1 MGNVTACEKSSGKQK
16 NITIKN
22 DKGRLTKEDIER
34 MVNEAE
40 KYAEEDKQTQE
51 KNGLESYAFQIKQ
64 TVEDPKTGEKITTED
79 KEKLIEKCNETIS
92 WIDANQTA
100 EKDEFEHVKKELESI
115 ANPIMTK
122 MYQSEKTNH
131 NPNMN
136 HPSQGKTSNGQGP
149 TIEEVD

>member
-1 MGNVTACEKSSGKQK
+1 
-16 NITIKN
+16 
-22 DKGRLTKEDIER
+22 

-51 KNGLESYAFQIKQ
+51 KIQAKNGLESYAFQIKQ
-64 TVEDPKTGEKITTED
+64 TVEDPKTGEKIATEE

-131 NPNMN
+131 DSNMN
-136 HPSQGKTSNGQGP
+136 HPSQGRTSNGQGP